1 MVGLPHP
8 SRDARFYDG
17 VGARRLAAFVV
28 DAALVTGAAALAVLA
43 FGVATLGVGLALGLP
58 IALTVS
64 FLYRFLT
71 LARWSATP
79 GMALFGLEAR
89 GWSGAR
95 LSDAEAAIHT
105 GAFLLCFHLVAPQLV
120 SVALMALRPD
130 GRGLHDLAIGA
141 AVINA
146 PDDSVADMQAG

>member
-8 SRDARFYDG
+8 HRDARFYDG
-17 VGARRLAAFVV
+17 VRGRRVAALLVDAMLVTAAAAF
-28 DAALVTGAAALAVLA
+28 AVLA

-79 GMALFGLEAR
+79 GMALFGIEAR
-89 GWSGAR
+89 GWSGER

-105 GAFLLCFHLVAPQLV
+105 GVFLLCFHLVAPQMISL
-120 SVALMALRPD
+120 ALMALRPD
-130 GRGLHDLAIGA
+130 GRGLHDLAIGG

-146 PDDSVADMQAG
+146 PADSAADMQAG